1 MHPFLAE
8 VVDDA
13 RVPHVSEENAAN
25 TGSKGLTRGSHASVG
40 GREVCGHGAPAL
52 CARGLPCRPGPH
64 GSGSRKMKMEKGK
77 E

>member
-1 MHPFLAE
+1 VDPFLAE

-40 GREVCGHGAPAL
+40 GSGVCGHGAPAV
-52 CARGLPCRPGPH
+52 CARGPPRTGPH
-64 GSGSRKMKMEKGK
+64 GSGSQKMKMEKGK